1 MGGTPSIVQYVF
13 DPKIIIYERY
23 NMNKKKTGCSFQS
36 FWEPIKNKI

>member
-23 NMNKKKTGCSFQS
+23 NMNKKKNRVFISKFLGTD
-36 FWEPIKNKI
+36 